1 MSLVTVETL
10 YDAGIAELARM
21 RLEAEGIPVL
31 LHSMG
36 QAMMFGGAPIMG
48 GVRVQVPEGY
58 VKEADILLKQ
68 LKEDLD
74 GKYT

>member
-10 YDAGIAELARM
+10 YDERIAELVRM
-21 RLEAEGIPVL
+21 RLEAEGIPVF
-31 LHSMG
+31 LHSMA
-36 QAMMFGGAPIMG
+36 QALMFGAYILG
-48 GVRVQVPEGY
+48 GVRVQVPEEC

-74 GKYT
+74 DKYT

>member
-10 YDAGIAELARM
+10 YDERIAELVRM
-21 RLEAEGIPVL
+21 RFEAEGIPVF
-31 LHSMG
+31 LHSMS
-36 QAMMFGGAPIMG
+36 QAMMFGAYILG
-48 GVRVQVPEGY
+48 GVRVQVPEEC

>member
-1 MSLVTVETL
+1 
-10 YDAGIAELARM
+10 M
-21 RLEAEGIPVL
+21 RLEAEGIPVF
-31 LHSMG
+31 LHSMS
-36 QAMMFGGAPIMG
+36 QALMFGASILG
-48 GVRVQVPEGY
+48 GVRVQVPEEC

>member
-10 YDAGIAELARM
+10 YDEKIAELVRM
-21 RLEAEGIPVL
+21 RLEAEGIPVF

-36 QAMMFGGAPIMG
+36 QAKMFGAYILG
-48 GVRVQVPEGY
+48 GVRVQVPEEC
-58 VKEADILLKQ
+58 VEETDILLKQ

>member
-1 MSLVTVETL
+1 MSLVTVDTL
-10 YDAGIAELARM
+10 FDERIAEFARM

-36 QAMMFGGAPIMG
+36 QALMFGAILLG
-48 GVRVQVPEGY
+48 GVRIQVPEDCAERAR
-58 VKEADILLKQ
+58 VLLKQ

-74 GKYT
+74 GGSDT

>member
-10 YDAGIAELARM
+10 YDERIAELVRM
-21 RLEAEGIPVL
+21 RLEAEGIPVF

-36 QAMMFGGAPIMG
+36 QALMFGAYILG
-48 GVRVQVPEGY
+48 GVRVQVPEECA
-58 VKEADILLKQ
+58 KEARILLKQ

>member
-10 YDAGIAELARM
+10 YDERIAEFARM
-21 RLEAEGIPVL
+21 RLEAEGIPVF

-36 QAMMFGGAPIMG
+36 QALMFGASILG
-48 GVRVQVPEGY
+48 GVRVQVPEEY
-58 VKEADILLKQ
+58 AKEAGILLKQ

>member
-10 YDAGIAELARM
+10 YDERIAELARM
-21 RLEAEGIPVL
+21 RLEAESIPVF

-36 QAMMFGGAPIMG
+36 QAMMFGGASILG
-48 GVRVQVPEGY
+48 GVRVQVPEECA
-58 VKEADILLKQ
+58 KEAGILLKQ

>member
-10 YDAGIAELARM
+10 YDARIAELVRM

-36 QAMMFGGAPIMG
+36 QAMMFGGASIMG
-48 GVRVQVPEGY
+48 GVRVQVPGEWA
-58 VKEADILLKQ
+58 KEAGILLKQ
-68 LKEDLD
+68 LKEDL
-74 GKYT
+74 GGAYT